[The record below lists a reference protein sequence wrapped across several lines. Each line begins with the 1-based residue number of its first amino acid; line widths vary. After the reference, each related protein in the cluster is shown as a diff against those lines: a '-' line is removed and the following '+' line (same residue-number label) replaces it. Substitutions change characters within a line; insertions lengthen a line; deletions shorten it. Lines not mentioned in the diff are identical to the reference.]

1 MAPARDPPHLGA
13 ACCRTPGVDIDDIA
27 DAAGHV
33 NSSVTRNVYRH
44 QMADQVTKAAA
55 AMDQIFGQ
63 VSGS

>member
-1 MAPARDPPHLGA
+1 MS
-13 ACCRTPGVDIDDIA
+13 TDIDDID

-33 NSSVTRNVYRH
+33 NSSATRNVYRH
-44 QMADQVTKAAA
+44 QIADQATKAAA